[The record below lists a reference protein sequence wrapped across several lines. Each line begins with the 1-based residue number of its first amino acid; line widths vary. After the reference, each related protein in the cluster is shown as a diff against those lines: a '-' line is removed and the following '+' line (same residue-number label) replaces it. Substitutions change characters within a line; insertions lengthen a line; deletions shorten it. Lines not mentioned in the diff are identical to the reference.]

1 MIEAVRKKNS
11 IFNVERYD
19 VYEDGKY
26 LYSIPE
32 SEFEIEDGKIKIVDE
47 VRQINNNDNYSM
59 LMGTNSPPM
68 TIKST
73 GKYLVSGEKRER
85 EGRTKEKK

>member
-11 IFNVERYD
+11 TFNVEMYD

-47 VRQINNNDNYSM
+47 VRQININDNYSM

-73 GKYLVSGEKRER
+73 GKYLVSGYKIDI
-85 EGRTKEKK
+85 

>member
-11 IFNVERYD
+11 TFNVEMYD

-47 VRQINNNDNYSM
+47 VKQININDSYSM
-59 LMGTNSPPM
+59 IMGTNSPPM

-73 GKYLVSGEKRER
+73 GKYLVSGYKIDI
-85 EGRTKEKK
+85 

>member
-1 MIEAVRKKNS
+1 MIEAVRKNNS
-11 IFNVERYD
+11 TFNVEMYD

-59 LMGTNSPPM
+59 LMGANSPPM

-73 GKYLVSGEKRER
+73 GKYLVSGYKIDR
-85 EGRTKEKK
+85 

>member
-1 MIEAVRKKNS
+1 MIETVRKKNS
-11 IFNVERYD
+11 TFNVEMYD

-59 LMGTNSPPM
+59 LMGANSPPM
-68 TIKST
+68 TIKAT
-73 GKYLVSGEKRER
+73 GKYLVSGYKIDR
-85 EGRTKEKK
+85 

>member
-11 IFNVERYD
+11 TFNVEMYD

-47 VRQINNNDNYSM
+47 VRQININDNYSM

-68 TIKST
+68 TIKSN
-73 GKYLVSGEKRER
+73 GKYLVSGYKIDI
-85 EGRTKEKK
+85 